1 MMQEFKPIVGKTFV
15 QIPQFNVFNTP
26 PDKFKIVSVEGK
38 RYGNIEVIANW
49 LNKNGKQI
57 SLYFTYE
64 EMIDLAIEGKT
75 LSENCKYKNIML

>member
-1 MMQEFKPIVGKTFV
+1 MMQEFKSIVGKTFV
-15 QIPQFNVFNTP
+15 QMPQFSSSKEI
-26 PDKFKIVSVEGK
+26 PDKFKIISVEGK
-38 RYGNIEVIANW
+38 RYGNIEIIANW

-75 LSENCKYKNIML
+75 LSENCRYKNIML